1 MIQTNV
7 EPDNPQEP
15 DWLASELF
23 PESPRGLPQVRLT
36 PAVELQMRRRLRQ
49 LDDLR
54 RWLAERD
61 AAETAEPIRC
71 G

>member
-1 MIQTNV
+1 MISARTDD
-7 EPDNPQEP
+7 DNPEP

-23 PESPRGLPQVRLT
+23 PESPPGLPQVWLT
-36 PAVELQMRRRLRQ
+36 AAVELQMRRRLRQ

-61 AAETAEPIRC
+61 AAETAEPIQC